1 MLSQKSK
8 NKSTLNEKVQEA
20 TLLQQDK
27 ENYRKIKQFIK
38 QEAEQAWDDQAYYP
52 KSLHDL

>member
-1 MLSQKSK
+1 MQMLSQKSK

-27 ENYRKIKQFIK
+27 ENYRKIK
-38 QEAEQAWDDQAYYP
+38 
-52 KSLHDL
+52 